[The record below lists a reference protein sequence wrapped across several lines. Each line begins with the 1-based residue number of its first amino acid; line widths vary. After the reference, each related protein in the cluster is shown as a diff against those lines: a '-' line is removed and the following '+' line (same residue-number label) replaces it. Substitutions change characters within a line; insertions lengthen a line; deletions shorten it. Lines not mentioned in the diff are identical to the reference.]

1 MTQVNV
7 DFNGPVRAI
16 IHNYEDHAYILTR
29 YDAKT
34 LDFITTDL
42 HKISSELE
50 RAVIWRMLWIMVS
63 SCKMSS
69 LQYFNLV
76 VNQIPHETS
85 QMIIQ
90 NNLMYLG
97 MLIGNYI
104 PPTMIP
110 DCREQMFNTLMVTLT
125 KTTDEALKAPITDQI
140 VSFISSPESV
150 TLAQSWID
158 KQYIHTADAPDTKI

>member
-1 MTQVNV
+1 MTQVYV

-104 PPTMIP
+104 PPTMIS
-110 DCREQMFNTLMVTLT
+110 DCRE
-125 KTTDEALKAPITDQI
+125 
-140 VSFISSPESV
+140 
-150 TLAQSWID
+150 
-158 KQYIHTADAPDTKI
+158 